1 MNMFIKVV
9 RDNYIN
15 FEGRARRKEFWMFTL
30 VYTII
35 ALVTMG
41 IDSVLFP
48 EAELVNLNLLYS
60 LGLLPPSVAVGVRRL
75 HDTNKSG
82 WWLLLWLLVF
92 IGWVW
97 ILILQCLDSD
107 IGDNDYGPSD
117 KYPDANESDDDF
129 LLDEEE

>member
-1 MNMFIKVV
+1 MDMFIKVV

-35 ALVTMG
+35 SLVTMG
-41 IDSVLFP
+41 IDFVLFP
-48 EAELVNLNLLYS
+48 EAELVNLNLLFT
-60 LGLLPPSVAVGVRRL
+60 LGLLPPSIGVGVRRL

-82 WWLLLWLLVF
+82 WWLLLWLLLL

-97 ILILQCLDSD
+97 ILILYCLDSD
-107 IGDNDYGPSD
+107 IGDNDYGSSD
-117 KYPDANESDDDF
+117 KYPHANESDDDF

>member
-1 MNMFIKVV
+1 MDMFIKVV

-48 EAELVNLNLLYS
+48 EAELVNLNLLFT
-60 LGLLPPSVAVGVRRL
+60 LGLLPPSIGVGVRRL

-82 WWLLLWLLVF
+82 WLLLLWLLLF

-97 ILILQCLDSD
+97 ILILYCLDSD
-107 IGDNDYGPSD
+107 IGDNDYGSSD
-117 KYPDANESDDDF
+117 KYPHANESDDDF

>member
-1 MNMFIKVV
+1 MDMFIKVV

-48 EAELVNLNLLYS
+48 EAELVNLNLLFT
-60 LGLLPPSVAVGVRRL
+60 LGLLPPSIGVGVRRL

-82 WWLLLWLLVF
+82 WWLLLWLLLL

-97 ILILQCLDSD
+97 ILILYCLDSD
-107 IGDNDYGPSD
+107 IGDNDYGVSD
-117 KYPDANESDDDF
+117 KYPHANESDDDF

>member
-1 MNMFIKVV
+1 MVWYLKVV
-9 RDNYIN
+9 KDNFGN
-15 FEGRARRKEFWMFTL
+15 FSGRASRKEFWMFTL

-35 ALVTMG
+35 AFVTMG

-48 EAELVNLNLLYS
+48 EAVLVNLNLLYS

-75 HDTNKSG
+75 HDTNRSG

-107 IGDNDYGPSD
+107 IGDNDYGSSD
-117 KYPDANESDDDF
+117 KYPHADESEDDF

>member
-1 MNMFIKVV
+1 MDMFIKVV

-35 ALVTMG
+35 AFVTMG

-48 EAELVNLNLLYS
+48 EAELVNLNLLFT
-60 LGLLPPSVAVGVRRL
+60 LGLLPPSIGVGVRRL

-82 WWLLLWLLVF
+82 WWLLLWLLLL

-97 ILILQCLDSD
+97 IIIQYCLDSD
-107 IGDNDYGPSD
+107 IGDNDYGSSD
-117 KYPDANESDDDF
+117 KYPHANESDDDF

>member
-1 MNMFIKVV
+1 MDMFIKVV

-35 ALVTMG
+35 AFVTMG

-48 EAELVNLNLLYS
+48 EAELVNLNLLFT
-60 LGLLPPSVAVGVRRL
+60 LGLLPPSIGVGVRRL

-82 WWLLLWLLVF
+82 WLLLLWLLLF

-97 ILILQCLDSD
+97 IIILYCLDSD

>member
-1 MNMFIKVV
+1 MDMFIKVV

-35 ALVTMG
+35 ALATMG

-48 EAELVNLNLLYS
+48 EAELVNLNLLFT
-60 LGLLPPSVAVGVRRL
+60 LGLLPPSIGVGVRRL

-82 WWLLLWLLVF
+82 WWLLLWLLLL

-97 ILILQCLDSD
+97 ILILYCLDSD
-107 IGDNDYGPSD
+107 IGDNDYGASD

-129 LLDEEE
+129 LLEEEE

>member
-1 MNMFIKVV
+1 MDMFIKVV

-35 ALVTMG
+35 AFVTMG

-75 HDTNKSG
+75 HDTNRSG

-107 IGDNDYGPSD
+107 IGDNDYGSSD
-117 KYPDANESDDDF
+117 KYPHADESEDDF

>member
-1 MNMFIKVV
+1 MEMFIKVV

-35 ALVTMG
+35 ALATMG

-48 EAELVNLNLLYS
+48 EAELVNLNLLFT
-60 LGLLPPSVAVGVRRL
+60 LGLLPPSIGVGVRRL

-82 WWLLLWLLVF
+82 WWLLLSLLLL

-97 ILILQCLDSD
+97 ILILYCLDSD
-107 IGDNDYGPSD
+107 IGDNDYGSSD
-117 KYPDANESDDDF
+117 KYPHANESDDDF

>member
-1 MNMFIKVV
+1 MDMFIKVV

-48 EAELVNLNLLYS
+48 EAELVNLNLLFT
-60 LGLLPPSVAVGVRRL
+60 LGLLPPSIGVGVRRL

-82 WWLLLWLLVF
+82 WWLLLWLLLL

-97 ILILQCLDSD
+97 ILILYCLDSD
-107 IGDNDYGPSD
+107 IGDNDYGSSD
-117 KYPDANESDDDF
+117 KYPHANESDDDF

>member
-1 MNMFIKVV
+1 MDMFIKVV

-35 ALVTMG
+35 AFVTMG

-75 HDTNKSG
+75 HDTNRSG

-97 ILILQCLDSD
+97 ILILQFLDSD
-107 IGDNDYGPSD
+107 IGDNDYGSSD
-117 KYPDANESDDDF
+117 KYPHADESDDDF
-129 LLDEEE
+129 FLDEEE

>member
-1 MNMFIKVV
+1 MDMFIKVV

-35 ALVTMG
+35 ALATMG

-48 EAELVNLNLLYS
+48 EAELVNLNLLFT

-75 HDTNKSG
+75 HDTNRSG
-82 WWLLLWLLVF
+82 WWLLLWLLLL

-97 ILILQCLDSD
+97 ILILYCLDSD
-107 IGDNDYGPSD
+107 IGDNDYGSSD
-117 KYPDANESDDDF
+117 KYPHANESDDDF

>member
-1 MNMFIKVV
+1 MDMFIKVV

-35 ALVTMG
+35 AFVTMG

-48 EAELVNLNLLYS
+48 EAELVTLNLLFT
-60 LGLLPPSVAVGVRRL
+60 LGLLPPSIGVGVRRL

-82 WWLLLWLLVF
+82 WWLLLWLLLL

-97 ILILQCLDSD
+97 ILILYCLDSD
-107 IGDNDYGPSD
+107 IGDNDYGSSD
-117 KYPDANESDDDF
+117 KYPHANESDDDF

>member
-1 MNMFIKVV
+1 MEMFIKVV

-48 EAELVNLNLLYS
+48 EAELVNLNLLFT
-60 LGLLPPSVAVGVRRL
+60 LGLLPPSIGVGVRRL

-82 WWLLLWLLVF
+82 WWLLLWLLLL

-97 ILILQCLDSD
+97 ILILYCLDSD
-107 IGDNDYGPSD
+107 IGDNDYGSSD
-117 KYPDANESDDDF
+117 KYPHANESDDDF

>member
-1 MNMFIKVV
+1 MDMFIKVV

-35 ALVTMG
+35 AFVTMG
-41 IDSVLFP
+41 IDFVLFP
-48 EAELVNLNLLYS
+48 EAELVNLNLLFT
-60 LGLLPPSVAVGVRRL
+60 LGLLPPSIGVGVRRL

-82 WWLLLWLLVF
+82 WWLLLWLLLL

-97 ILILQCLDSD
+97 ILILYCLDSD
-107 IGDNDYGPSD
+107 IGDNDYGSSD
-117 KYPDANESDDDF
+117 KYPHANESDDDF

>member
-1 MNMFIKVV
+1 MDMFIKVV

-48 EAELVNLNLLYS
+48 EAELVNLNLLFT
-60 LGLLPPSVAVGVRRL
+60 LGLLPPSIGVGVRRL

-82 WWLLLWLLVF
+82 WLLLLWLLLF

-97 ILILQCLDSD
+97 IIILYCLDSD
-107 IGDNDYGPSD
+107 IGDNDYGSSD
-117 KYPDANESDDDF
+117 KYPHANESDDDF